1 MGENTEELVVSLE
14 NSLSS
19 DICDTVGDLA
29 EVGLDA
35 VMDDGILKDIPIL
48 STVVGLYR
56 IGHTIRERHEIKQ
69 LALFVAELN
78 RGCTDESKRKQ
89 LLEKLNSDTRKSKQ
103 EIEYILVVLDNYLE
117 YEKSQMLGKI
127 VYCLPRRDNYMG
139 RVRRVRI
146 NGKATCSGGQRAV
159 KDKPSCA

>member
-78 RGCTDESKRKQ
+78 RGCTDEMVKQLVPGDKELLKINHHVRKQ
-89 LLEKLNSDTRKSKQ
+89 SQCRDLLRLTALGLMYEQNTPLFPAK
-103 EIEYILVVLDNYLE
+103 DNNTIKDDETSYTITE
-117 YEKSQMLGKI
+117 FGQKFIDI
-127 VYCLPRRDNYMG
+127 VG
-139 RVRRVRI
+139 
-146 NGKATCSGGQRAV
+146 
-159 KDKPSCA
+159 

>member
-56 IGHTIRERHEIKQ
+56 IGYTIRERHEIKQ

-89 LLEKLNSDTRKSKQ
+89 LLEKLNNRKLN
-103 EIEYILVVLDNYLE
+103 IFWLCWTVILNM
-117 YEKSQMLGKI
+117 KSRR
-127 VYCLPRRDNYMG
+127 CLQNCIWHIWNNGLTG
-139 RVRRVRI
+139 R
-146 NGKATCSGGQRAV
+146 NFQCMQRY
-159 KDKPSCA
+159 

>member
-48 STVVGLYR
+48 SLPKSPFIKGILYK
-56 IGHTIRERHEIKQ
+56 TN
-69 LALFVAELN
+69 EL
-78 RGCTDESKRKQ
+78 
-89 LLEKLNSDTRKSKQ
+89 
-103 EIEYILVVLDNYLE
+103 
-117 YEKSQMLGKI
+117 
-127 VYCLPRRDNYMG
+127 
-139 RVRRVRI
+139 
-146 NGKATCSGGQRAV
+146 
-159 KDKPSCA
+159 